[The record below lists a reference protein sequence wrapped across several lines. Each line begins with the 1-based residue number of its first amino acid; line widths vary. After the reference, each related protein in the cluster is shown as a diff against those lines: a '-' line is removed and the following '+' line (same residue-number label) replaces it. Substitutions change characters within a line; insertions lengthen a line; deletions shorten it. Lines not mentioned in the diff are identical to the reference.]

1 MSDYHL
7 LISGPDLAAVA
18 CLEIDCEDER
28 TAMEIAAS
36 IASPYGH
43 DLLQGGRFIGRFN
56 PGWGE
61 LLERY
66 EDLAEP

>member
-18 CLEIDCEDER
+18 GLELDCEDEQ
-28 TAMEIAAS
+28 TAMQIAAS
-36 IASPYGH
+36 LASPYGH
-43 DLLQGGRFIGRFN
+43 DLLHGGRFIGRFD

-61 LLERY
+61 LLERE
-66 EDLAEP
+66 ED